1 MKSKGHGILLQ
12 KINYSETSLILKLY
26 TAEKGIQSYLFQ
38 GGKKKKG
45 NILLPLSVV
54 EYEYYQRQDSD
65 LGKLTLIDPTFV
77 FQEIPFDPIKSSMAF
92 FVAEVLFKVLKS
104 TDTEQE
110 LFSFLVNEI
119 AFLDHTDEITNYLL
133 WYSLE
138 LSKHLGFY
146 PQQAA
151 GEAKYFDL
159 EEGEFLNYAP
169 SGHIYIKDDSILIL
183 NKLLDFE
190 KEEFLAQQLSSENRK
205 LILQHLMS
213 YYKFHVEGFKELKS
227 LEVIEQIFY

>member
-26 TAEKGIQSYLFQ
+26 TVEKGIQSYLFQ

-77 FQEIPFDPIKSSMAF
+77 FQEIPFDPVKSSMAF
-92 FVAEVLFKVLKS
+92 FIAEVLFKTLKS
-104 TDTEQE
+104 TDKEQE
-110 LFSFLVNEI
+110 LFSFLAGEI
-119 AFLDHTDEITNYLL
+119 AFLDSTENYTNYLI
-133 WYSLE
+133 WFSLE
-138 LSKHLGFY
+138 LTKHLGFY

-151 GEAKYFDL
+151 GDAKYFDL

-169 SGHIYIKDDSILIL
+169 SGHIYVKDDSITLL
-183 NKLLDFE
+183 NQLLNFE
-190 KEEFLAQQLSSENRK
+190 KDEFLIQKFSSEYRK
-205 LILQHLMS
+205 AILQHLMS
-213 YYKFHVEGFKELKS
+213 YYKYHIEGFKELKS
-227 LEVIEQIFY
+227 LEIIEQVFY